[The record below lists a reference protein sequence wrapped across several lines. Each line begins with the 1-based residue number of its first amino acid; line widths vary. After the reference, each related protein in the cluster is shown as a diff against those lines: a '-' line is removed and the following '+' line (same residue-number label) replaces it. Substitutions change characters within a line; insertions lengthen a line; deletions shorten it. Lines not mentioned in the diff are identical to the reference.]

1 MTPKNGFLLFIAS
14 CLSGCGQMYQGYMK
28 RGVSLLLAFCLVLFA
43 STYFFLGT
51 LALFLPV
58 IWLYAFFDSYAL
70 RSQLTAGTAPED
82 AFLFGLS
89 DMDSKRLGALLH
101 KRHSLIGWVLV
112 AVGVYMLY
120 DMLMGQLS
128 GLFFGWFGEWLYS
141 FLRYGLPRVVITVLV
156 ILLGL
161 WFIRGPRGKASIDD
175 DIPPFAPPASSAAGA
190 SAADPAEAAAG
201 DAASERSAAVNAPEG
216 EEARRDEQP

>member
-28 RGVSLLLAFCLVLFA
+28 RGVSLLLAFALVFFI
-43 STYFFLGT
+43 SSNFFLGA
-51 LALFLPV
+51 LVLFLPV
-58 IWLYAFFDSYAL
+58 IWLYAFFDSYSL
-70 RSQLTAGTAPED
+70 RAQLAAGTAPED
-82 AFLFGLS
+82 GFLFGLS
-89 DMDSKRLGALLH
+89 DMDSQRLNALLK

-112 AVGVYMLY
+112 AVGAYMLY

-141 FLRYGLPRVVITVLV
+141 LLRYGVPRLVITVLV

-161 WFIRGPRGKASIDD
+161 WFIRGPKAPTE
-175 DIPPFAPPASSAAGA
+175 DIPPFTPPAPDAAPTSGAGA
-190 SAADPAEAAAG
+190 EPVDEAAA
-201 DAASERSAAVNAPEG
+201 EIHAAVDPSAEK
-216 EEARRDEQP
+216 EANRDEQP

>member
-28 RGVSLLLAFCLVLFA
+28 RGVSLLLAFALVFFI
-43 STYFFLGT
+43 SSNFFLGA
-51 LALFLPV
+51 LVLFLPV
-58 IWLYAFFDSYAL
+58 IWLYAFFDSYSL
-70 RSQLTAGTAPED
+70 RAQLAAGTAPED
-82 AFLFGLS
+82 GFLFGLS
-89 DMDSKRLGALLH
+89 DMDSQRLNALLK

-112 AVGVYMLY
+112 AVGAYMLY

-141 FLRYGLPRVVITVLV
+141 LLRYGVPRLVITVLV

-161 WFIRGPRGKASIDD
+161 WFIRGPRAPTE
-175 DIPPFAPPASSAAGA
+175 DIPPFTSPAPDAAPTSGAGA
-190 SAADPAEAAAG
+190 DPVDEAAA
-201 DAASERSAAVNAPEG
+201 EIHAAVDPSAEK
-216 EEARRDEQP
+216 EAHRDEQP

>member
-1 MTPKNGFLLFIAS
+1 MTPKNGFLLFITS

-28 RGVSLLLAFCLVLFA
+28 RGLSLLLAFFLVIFV
-43 STYFFLGT
+43 STYFYLGT
-51 LALFLPV
+51 LVLFLPV
-58 IWLYAFFDSYAL
+58 IWAYAFFDSYSL
-70 RSQLTAGTAPED
+70 RSQISAGTAPED

-89 DMDSKRLGALLH
+89 DMDSKRLGELLR

-161 WFIRGPRGKASIDD
+161 WFIRGPRAKAPIE
-175 DIPPFAPPASSAAGA
+175 DIPPFTPPTPDAAPVGSDGT
-190 SAADPAEAAAG
+190 DPVEEAAA
-201 DAASERSAAVNAPEG
+201 DISAAVNAPEG
-216 EEARRDEQP
+216 EEAHRDEQP

>member
-70 RSQLTAGTAPED
+70 RSQLSAGTAPED

-101 KRHSLIGWVLV
+101 KLHSLIGWVLV

-161 WFIRGPRGKASIDD
+161 WFIRGPKAKAPIE
-175 DIPPFAPPASSAAGA
+175 DIPPFTPPTPAAPVASDGT
-190 SAADPAEAAAG
+190 DPVEEAAA
-201 DAASERSAAVNAPEG
+201 DISAAVNAPEG
-216 EEARRDEQP
+216 EEAHRDEQP

>member
-28 RGVSLLLAFCLVLFA
+28 RGVSLLLAFALVFFISSNFFLGALVLF
-43 STYFFLGT
+43 L
-51 LALFLPV
+51 LPV
-58 IWLYAFFDSYAL
+58 IWLYAFFDSYSL
-70 RSQLTAGTAPED
+70 RAQLAAGTAPED
-82 AFLFGLS
+82 GFLFGLS
-89 DMDSKRLGALLH
+89 DMDSQRLNALLK

-112 AVGVYMLY
+112 AVGAYMLY

-141 FLRYGLPRVVITVLV
+141 LLRYGVPRLVITVLV

-161 WFIRGPRGKASIDD
+161 WFLRGPRAPTE
-175 DIPPFAPPASSAAGA
+175 DIPPFTPPAPDAAPTANAGT
-190 SAADPAEAAAG
+190 DPVDEAAA
-201 DAASERSAAVNAPEG
+201 EIHAAVDPSAEK
-216 EEARRDEQP
+216 EAQSDERP

>member
-1 MTPKNGFLLFIAS
+1 MLKNGLLTLLFAFIPGA
-14 CLSGCGQMYQGYMK
+14 GQMYQGYMK
-28 RGVSLLLAFCLVLFA
+28 RGLSLLLAFFLVIFV
-43 STYFFLGT
+43 STYFYLGT

-58 IWLYAFFDSYAL
+58 IWLYAFFDSYSL
-70 RSQLTAGTAPED
+70 RSQLAAGTAPED

-89 DMDSKRLGALLH
+89 DMDSKRLGELLR

-128 GLFFGWFGEWLYS
+128 NLFFGWFGEWLYS
-141 FLRYGLPRVVITVLV
+141 LLRYGLPRVVITVLV

-161 WFIRGPRGKASIDD
+161 WFIRGPKAKAPIDD
-175 DIPPFAPPASSAAGA
+175 DIPPFTPPAAGPAPSAGA
-190 SAADPAEAAAG
+190 DPMEETAAD
-201 DAASERSAAVNAPEG
+201 SSAAVNAPEG
-216 EEARRDEQP
+216 EEDRHDKQP

>member
-1 MTPKNGFLLFIAS
+1 MTQKNGFLLFLTS

-28 RGVSLLLAFCLVLFA
+28 RGLSLLLAFFLVIFV
-43 STYFFLGT
+43 STYFYLGT
-51 LALFLPV
+51 LVLFLPV

-70 RSQLTAGTAPED
+70 RSQLAAGTAPED

-89 DMDSKRLGALLH
+89 DMDSKRLGELLRR
-101 KRHSLIGWVLV
+101 RHSLIGWVLV
-112 AVGVYMLY
+112 AVGAYMLY

-141 FLRYGLPRVVITVLV
+141 LLRYGLPRVVIPALV

-161 WFIRGPRGKASIDD
+161 WFIRGPKAKAPIDD
-175 DIPPFAPPASSAAGA
+175 EIPPFAPPVSSTGPAPEAGGDPAEEAAADISAAG
-190 SAADPAEAAAG
+190 
-201 DAASERSAAVNAPEG
+201 NAPEE
-216 EEARRDEQP
+216 EEAHRDEQP

>member
-70 RSQLTAGTAPED
+70 RSQLSAGTAPED

-141 FLRYGLPRVVITVLV
+141 LLRYGLPRVVITVLV

-161 WFIRGPRGKASIDD
+161 WFIRGPKAKAPIE
-175 DIPPFAPPASSAAGA
+175 DIPPFTPPAPDAATVA
-190 SAADPAEAAAG
+190 SDGTDPVEEAAA
-201 DAASERSAAVNAPEG
+201 DISAAVNAPEG
-216 EEARRDEQP
+216 EEAHRDEQP

>member
-1 MTPKNGFLLFIAS
+1 MTPKNGFLLFLTS

-28 RGVSLLLAFCLVLFA
+28 RGLSLLLSFFLVIFV
-43 STYFFLGT
+43 STYFYLGT

-70 RSQLTAGTAPED
+70 RSQLSAGTAPED

-112 AVGVYMLY
+112 AVGLYMLY

-128 GLFFGWFGEWLYS
+128 GLFLGWFGEWLYS
-141 FLRYGLPRVVITVLV
+141 LLRYGLPRVVVTVLV

-161 WFIRGPRGKASIDD
+161 WFIRGPRAKSPIDD
-175 DIPPFAPPASSAAGA
+175 DIPPFTPPAPDAAPVG
-190 SAADPAEAAAG
+190 SDGTDPVEEAAA
-201 DAASERSAAVNAPEG
+201 DISAAVNAPEG
-216 EEARRDEQP
+216 EEAHRDEQP

>member
-43 STYFFLGT
+43 STYFYLGT

-70 RSQLTAGTAPED
+70 RSQLSAGTAPED

-89 DMDSKRLGALLH
+89 DMDSNRLGELLR

-128 GLFFGWFGEWLYS
+128 NLFFGWFGEWLYS
-141 FLRYGLPRVVITVLV
+141 LLRYGLPRVVITVLV

-161 WFIRGPRGKASIDD
+161 WFIRGPKAKAPIDD
-175 DIPPFAPPASSAAGA
+175 DIPPFPPPAAGPAPSAGA
-190 SAADPAEAAAG
+190 DPMEETAAD
-201 DAASERSAAVNAPEG
+201 SSAAVNAPEG
-216 EEARRDEQP
+216 EEDRHDKQP

>member
-28 RGVSLLLAFCLVLFA
+28 RGVSLLLAFALVFFI
-43 STYFFLGT
+43 SSNFFLGA
-51 LALFLPV
+51 LVLFLPV
-58 IWLYAFFDSYAL
+58 IWLYAFFDSYSL
-70 RSQLTAGTAPED
+70 RAQLAAGTAPED
-82 AFLFGLS
+82 GFLFGLS
-89 DMDSKRLGALLH
+89 DMDSQRLNALLK

-112 AVGVYMLY
+112 AVGAYMLY

-141 FLRYGLPRVVITVLV
+141 LLRYGVPRLVITVLV

-161 WFIRGPRGKASIDD
+161 WFLRGPRAPTE
-175 DIPPFAPPASSAAGA
+175 DIPPFTPPAPDAAPTANAGT
-190 SAADPAEAAAG
+190 DPVDEAAA
-201 DAASERSAAVNAPEG
+201 EIHAAVDPSAEK
-216 EEARRDEQP
+216 EAHRDEQP

>member
-28 RGVSLLLAFCLVLFA
+28 RGVSLLLAFALVFFI
-43 STYFFLGT
+43 SSNFFLGA
-51 LALFLPV
+51 LVLFLPV
-58 IWLYAFFDSYAL
+58 IWLYAFFDSYSL
-70 RSQLTAGTAPED
+70 RAQLAAGTAPED
-82 AFLFGLS
+82 GFLFGLS
-89 DMDSKRLGALLH
+89 DMDSRRLNALLK

-112 AVGVYMLY
+112 AVGAYMLY

-141 FLRYGLPRVVITVLV
+141 LLRYGVPRLVITVLV

-161 WFIRGPRGKASIDD
+161 WFIRGPKAPTE
-175 DIPPFAPPASSAAGA
+175 DIPSFTPPAPDAAPTSGAGA
-190 SAADPAEAAAG
+190 DPVDEAAA
-201 DAASERSAAVNAPEG
+201 EIHAAVDPSAEK
-216 EEARRDEQP
+216 EAHRDEQP

>member
-28 RGVSLLLAFCLVLFA
+28 RGVSLLLAFALVFFI
-43 STYFFLGT
+43 SSNFFLGA
-51 LALFLPV
+51 LVLFLPV
-58 IWLYAFFDSYAL
+58 IWLYAFFDSYSL
-70 RSQLTAGTAPED
+70 RAQLAAGTAPED
-82 AFLFGLS
+82 GFLFGLS
-89 DMDSKRLGALLH
+89 DMDSQRLNALLK

-112 AVGVYMLY
+112 AVGAYMLY

-141 FLRYGLPRVVITVLV
+141 LLRYGVPRLVITVLV

-161 WFIRGPRGKASIDD
+161 WFIRGPKAPTE
-175 DIPPFAPPASSAAGA
+175 DIPSFTPPAPDAAPTSGAGA
-190 SAADPAEAAAG
+190 DPVDEAAA
-201 DAASERSAAVNAPEG
+201 EIHAAVDPSAEK
-216 EEARRDEQP
+216 EAHRDEQP

>member
-28 RGVSLLLAFCLVLFA
+28 RGVSLLLAFALVFFI
-43 STYFFLGT
+43 SSNFFLGA
-51 LALFLPV
+51 LVLFLPV
-58 IWLYAFFDSYAL
+58 IWLYAFFDSYSL
-70 RSQLTAGTAPED
+70 RAQLAAGTAPED
-82 AFLFGLS
+82 GFLFGLS
-89 DMDSKRLGALLH
+89 DMDSRRLNALLK

-112 AVGVYMLY
+112 AVGAYMLY

-141 FLRYGLPRVVITVLV
+141 LLRYGVPRLVITVLV

-161 WFIRGPRGKASIDD
+161 WFLRGPRAPTE
-175 DIPPFAPPASSAAGA
+175 DIPPFTPPAPDAAPTANAGT
-190 SAADPAEAAAG
+190 DPVDEAAA
-201 DAASERSAAVNAPEG
+201 EIHAAVDPSAEK
-216 EEARRDEQP
+216 EAHRDEQP

>member
-28 RGVSLLLAFCLVLFA
+28 RGVSLLLAFALVFFI
-43 STYFFLGT
+43 SSNFFLGA
-51 LALFLPV
+51 LVLFLPV
-58 IWLYAFFDSYAL
+58 IWLYAFFDSYSL
-70 RSQLTAGTAPED
+70 RAQLAAGTAPED
-82 AFLFGLS
+82 GFLFGLS
-89 DMDSKRLGALLH
+89 DMDSQRLNALLK

-112 AVGVYMLY
+112 AVGAYMLY

-141 FLRYGLPRVVITVLV
+141 LLRYGVPRLVITVLV

-161 WFIRGPRGKASIDD
+161 WFIRGPKAPAED
-175 DIPPFAPPASSAAGA
+175 DIPSFTPPASGPAPSAGA
-190 SAADPAEAAAG
+190 DPVDEAAA
-201 DAASERSAAVNAPEG
+201 DISAAVNAPEG
-216 EEARRDEQP
+216 EEDRHDEQS

>member
-28 RGVSLLLAFCLVLFA
+28 RGVSLLLAFALVFFI
-43 STYFFLGT
+43 SSNFFLGA
-51 LALFLPV
+51 LVLFLPV
-58 IWLYAFFDSYAL
+58 IWLYAFFDSYSL
-70 RSQLTAGTAPED
+70 RAQLAAGTAPED
-82 AFLFGLS
+82 GFLFGLS
-89 DMDSKRLGALLH
+89 DMDSQRLNALLK

-112 AVGVYMLY
+112 AVGAYMLY

-141 FLRYGLPRVVITVLV
+141 LLRYGVPRLVITVLV

-161 WFIRGPRGKASIDD
+161 WFIRGPKAPAE
-175 DIPPFAPPASSAAGA
+175 DIPPFTPPAPDAAPTAGA
-190 SAADPAEAAAG
+190 GADPVDEAAA
-201 DAASERSAAVNAPEG
+201 EIHAAVDPSAEK
-216 EEARRDEQP
+216 EAQSDERP